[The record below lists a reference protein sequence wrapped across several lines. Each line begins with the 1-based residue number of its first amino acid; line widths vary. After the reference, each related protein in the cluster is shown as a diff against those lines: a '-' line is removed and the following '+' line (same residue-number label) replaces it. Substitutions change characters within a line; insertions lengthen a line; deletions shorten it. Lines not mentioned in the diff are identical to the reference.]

1 MKKGMIGLVL
11 IVLIALSFFA
21 ASAGMAQTTTDN
33 EKRTITVNGQYK
45 TSMSPDKAEIYL
57 GVETQSAT
65 ARSSQQDNANIIQA
79 IKASLYSLGL
89 TSADIETTSYSIYP
103 VYEYPQP
110 CYGDKCPTPS
120 SPKLT
125 GYKTSHMLKVKA
137 SSIDKVGQ
145 YLDAAVNAGANDV
158 SSIVF
163 TLSDSKRNQLYKQA
177 LTEAA
182 KNAKAS
188 ADAIAAGLGTHV
200 TGIVSATEGSTYVVP
215 YYRTLAAGAPESSA
229 TTDISP
235 GLIEVSASLSVVYEI

>member
-57 GVETQSAT
+57 GVETQSTT
-65 ARSSQQDNANIIQA
+65 ARQSQQDSANIIQA
-79 IKASLYSLGL
+79 IKSSLYALGL

-103 VYEYPQP
+103 VYEYQA
-110 CYGDKCPTPS
+110 CSSGTCPTPS
-120 SPKLT
+120 SPKLI
-125 GYKTSHMLKVKA
+125 GYKTSHMLKIKA
-137 SSIDKVGQ
+137 SNIDKVGQ
-145 YLDAAVNAGANDV
+145 YLDAAVKAGANDV

-200 TGIVSATEGSTYVVP
+200 TGIVSATEGSTYAVP
-215 YYRTLAAGAPESSA
+215 YYRTLAAGAPESGA
-229 TTDISP
+229 ATDISP
-235 GLIEVSASLSVVYEI
+235 GMIEVSASLSVVYEI

>member
-1 MKKGMIGLVL
+1 MMKKGMIGLVL

-21 ASAGMAQTTTDN
+21 ASAGMAQTTNDN

-45 TSMSPDKAEIYL
+45 TSMNPDKAEIYL
-57 GVETQSAT
+57 GVETQATT
-65 ARSSQQDNANIIQA
+65 ARQSQQDNANIVQA
-79 IKASLYSLGL
+79 IKSSLYSLGL
-89 TSADIETTSYSIYP
+89 VSADIETTSYSIYP

-110 CYGDKCPTPS
+110 CYTESCPTPS
-120 SPKLT
+120 SPKLV
-125 GYKTSHMLKVKA
+125 GYKTSHMLKIKA
-137 SSIDKVGQ
+137 SNIDKVGR

-163 TLSDSKRNQLYKQA
+163 TISDSKRDQLYRQA

-188 ADAIAAGLGTHV
+188 ADAIATGLGTHI
-200 TGIVSATEGSTYVVP
+200 TGIVSATEGSVSIVP
-215 YYRTLAAGAPESSA
+215 YYRTLAAAPEASS

-235 GLIEVSASLSVVYEI
+235 GMIEVSASLSVVYEI